1 MAFSGRLCVWAGIRA
16 WERPES
22 DHSRREACIERSGTK
37 SRKRRASCCGCCPGP
52 KRLLILCYLS
62 DGELSVQQL
71 QVATGLGQSTVSQQL
86 AIMRGEK
93 LVAARREAQSV
104 YYSLESDE
112 VYAIIGT
119 LQSLYAP
126 DPEEFR
132 RLKKAAL
139 TS

>member
-1 MAFSGRLCVWAGIRA
+1 MYPKDRHEIA
-16 WERPES
+16 
-22 DHSRREACIERSGTK
+22 DT
-37 SRKRRASCCGCCPGP
+37 ASELLRVLSNP

-93 LVAARREAQSV
+93 LVTARREAQSV
-104 YYSLESDE
+104 YYSLDSDE

-132 RLKKAAL
+132 KLKKAAL
-139 TS
+139 SS

>member
-1 MAFSGRLCVWAGIRA
+1 MYPKDRHEIA
-16 WERPES
+16 
-22 DHSRREACIERSGTK
+22 DT
-37 SRKRRASCCGCCPGP
+37 ASELLRVLSNP

-71 QVATGLGQSTVSQQL
+71 QVATGLGQTTVSQQL

-93 LVAARREAQSV
+93 LFAARREAQSV

-119 LQSLYAP
+119 LQELYAP
-126 DPEEFR
+126 DPAER
-132 RLKKAAL
+132 RAQLRKAAL
-139 TS
+139 SS

>member
-1 MAFSGRLCVWAGIRA
+1 MHPRDRHEIA
-16 WERPES
+16 E
-22 DHSRREACIERSGTK
+22 T
-37 SRKRRASCCGCCPGP
+37 ASELLRVLSNP

-104 YYSLESDE
+104 YYSLESEE
-112 VYAIIGT
+112 VFAIIGT

-126 DPEEFR
+126 DPEEFKK
-132 RLKKAAL
+132 LKKAAL

>member
-1 MAFSGRLCVWAGIRA
+1 MNSVCTEGFGPGEGRETGGYGMH
-16 WERPES
+16 PQ
-22 DHSRREACIERSGTK
+22 DRSEIADK
-37 SRKRRASCCGCCPGP
+37 ASELLRVLSNP

-93 LVAARREAQSV
+93 LVTARREAQSV

-112 VYAIIGT
+112 ANAIIAT
-119 LQSLYAP
+119 LQNLYAP
-126 DPEEFR
+126 DPEAR
-132 RLKKAAL
+132 RDMLRKAAL
-139 TS
+139 SS

>member
-1 MAFSGRLCVWAGIRA
+1 MHPQNRLEIA
-16 WERPES
+16 
-22 DHSRREACIERSGTK
+22 D
-37 SRKRRASCCGCCPGP
+37 RASELLRVLSNP

-104 YYSLESDE
+104 YYSLDSEE
-112 VYAIIGT
+112 VFAMIKT
-119 LQSLYAP
+119 LQGLYAP
-126 DPEEFR
+126 DPEEIR
-132 RLKKAAL
+132 ETAL
-139 TS
+139 S

>member
-1 MAFSGRLCVWAGIRA
+1 MTDSQVNSVCEEGFGPR
-16 WERPES
+16 ERHEKGGYRMHPQ
-22 DHSRREACIERSGTK
+22 DRSEIAEK
-37 SRKRRASCCGCCPGP
+37 ASELLRVLSNP

-93 LVAARREAQSV
+93 LVTARREAQSV
-104 YYSLESDE
+104 YYSLDSDE
-112 VYAIIGT
+112 VFAIIGT

-126 DPEEFR
+126 DPEEFKK
-132 RLKKAAL
+132 LKKAAL
-139 TS
+139 SS

>member
-1 MAFSGRLCVWAGIRA
+1 MHPQNRMEIA
-16 WERPES
+16 
-22 DHSRREACIERSGTK
+22 D
-37 SRKRRASCCGCCPGP
+37 RASELLRVLSNP
-52 KRLLILCYLS
+52 KRLLILCYLH

-71 QVATGLGQSTVSQQL
+71 QIATGLGQSTVSQQL

-112 VYAIIGT
+112 ARAMIET

-126 DPEEFR
+126 DP
-132 RLKKAAL
+132 AAL
-139 TS
+139 KEAALSS

>member
-1 MAFSGRLCVWAGIRA
+1 MHPKDRHEIAEV
-16 WERPES
+16 
-22 DHSRREACIERSGTK
+22 
-37 SRKRRASCCGCCPGP
+37 ASELLRVLSNP

-104 YYSLESDE
+104 YYSLESEE
-112 VYAIIGT
+112 VFA
-119 LQSLYAP
+119 
-126 DPEEFR
+126 
-132 RLKKAAL
+132 
-139 TS
+139 

>member
-1 MAFSGRLCVWAGIRA
+1 MYPKDRHEIA
-16 WERPES
+16 
-22 DHSRREACIERSGTK
+22 DT
-37 SRKRRASCCGCCPGP
+37 ASELLRVLSNP

-119 LQSLYAP
+119 LQGLYAP
-126 DPEEFR
+126 DPDEFR

-139 TS
+139 SS